1 MPTRRWWR
9 PITLIAEE
17 TLEGQYYRRVVDLKL
32 ARDRI
37 PLFALTWTLMHVIDE
52 HSPLRGFTPEKLIA
66 SKTRLFLEVEARDP
80 NLAAQIYDMRDYGAE
95 DVVFGMRF
103 ADAVSIDEQGN
114 TIADLRR
121 ISLIE
126 VDTGTNFVAAAA
138 AE

>member
-1 MPTRRWWR
+1 
-9 PITLIAEE
+9 
-17 TLEGQYYRRVVDLKL
+17 
-32 ARDRI
+32 
-37 PLFALTWTLMHVIDE
+37 
-52 HSPLRGFTPEKLIA
+52 
-66 SKTRLFLEVEARDP
+66 
-80 NLAAQIYDMRDYGAE
+80 MRDYGAE